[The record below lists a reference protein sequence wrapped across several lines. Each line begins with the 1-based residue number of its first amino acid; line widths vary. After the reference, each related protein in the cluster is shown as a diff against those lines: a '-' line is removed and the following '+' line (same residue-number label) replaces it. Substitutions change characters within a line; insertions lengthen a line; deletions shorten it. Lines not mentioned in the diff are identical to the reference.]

1 MHTSSD
7 TQLLELVAAGNEAA
21 FNLLFARYRD
31 QLFTYLCKVT
41 KSREVAEEVVLDVFV
56 KIWRGRAA
64 LTSVN
69 NFEAFLITVARNG
82 AIDFLRRARR
92 DKRLQ
97 EQLWN
102 SMPVKTA
109 DQADGDIIREHTRS
123 AILAAIND
131 LSPQRKMVFLLSR
144 EQHLSYEEIAS
155 HMNISAKTVANH
167 LSAALQLIRNRLSLD
182 DGAIR
187 LLLFFC
193 LR

>member
-1 MHTSSD
+1 M
-7 TQLLELVAAGNEAA
+7 VAAGDEAA
-21 FNLLFARYRD
+21 FNLLFARYRN
-31 QLFTYLCKVT
+31 QLFAYLHKVT

-56 KIWRGRAA
+56 RIWRGRTA
-64 LTSVN
+64 LSSVN
-69 NFEAFLITVARNG
+69 HFEAFLITVARNC

-92 DKRLQ
+92 DKRLR

-102 SMPVKTA
+102 SMPATTA
-109 DQADGDIIREHTRS
+109 DQADGDIIREHTRT

-144 EQHLSYEEIAS
+144 EQNLSYEEIAS

-167 LSAALQLIRNRLSLD
+167 LSAALQLIRNRLNLD